1 MKTILT
7 RIGRRQ
13 FVLRSTLA
21 TAGAAFAPGALGQ
34 MMGGGGMG
42 GGGGGMGG
50 GGGVI
55 DPPVGALLQ
64 EPVLAANASTVPG
77 VVDVSIEARVAAAT
91 VNGVPASLLTYN
103 GSFIAPTIRA
113 NPGDVI
119 YLRFRNALPFTTES
133 NM

>member
-34 MMGGGGMG
+34 MM
-42 GGGGGMGG
+42 GGGGMGG

-91 VNGVPASLLTYN
+91 VNGVPASLLTYD